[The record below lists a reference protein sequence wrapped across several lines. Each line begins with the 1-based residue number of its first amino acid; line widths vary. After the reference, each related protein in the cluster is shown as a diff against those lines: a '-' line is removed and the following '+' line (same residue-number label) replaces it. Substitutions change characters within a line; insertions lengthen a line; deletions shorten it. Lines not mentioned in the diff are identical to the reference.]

1 MLCHNVR
8 EFLSGRLRANRR
20 LDETVTYYSCADFEL
35 EFLGDYYPG
44 AAITTVTA
52 FSIDDKA
59 GTATQ
64 QSHHQVQSAI
74 FELMRS
80 GGIALEKITQSAAA
94 TVAGVTQ
101 GRISQIAAKYGGW
114 KAYKKLLAVL
124 FNSIYRGANNSDP
137 LDSEQEFIAK
147 TYLPLATAESPPDA
161 VQAVVDCIQ
170 AFGWR
175 VFQAILTATSIETRG
190 RLLAALVSG
199 LPQGLLEVFRGV
211 VLGAIG

>member
-1 MLCHNVR
+1 MPPI
-8 EFLSGRLRANRR
+8 E
-20 LDETVTYYSCADFEL
+20 LD
-35 EFLGDYYPG
+35 FLGDYYPG
-44 AAITTVTA
+44 AAITKTAA

-59 GTATQ
+59 GTATE

-80 GGIALEKITQSAAA
+80 GGKALEKITQVDAAA
-94 TVAGVTQ
+94 TAGVTQ
-101 GRISQIAAKYGGW
+101 GRISQIAAKFGGW
-114 KAYKKLLAVL
+114 KAYKKLLAVV

-137 LDSEQEFIAK
+137 LDEEQEFIAN

-170 AFGWR
+170 VYGWQ

-199 LPQGLLEVFRGV
+199 LPQGLQQEFRGMAGEV
-211 VLGAIG
+211 IG